1 MTLVLAGMLLGLAGS
16 AHCVF
21 MCGPLVLTA
30 GGSTTSRSLVP
41 WFVPYHAGRLLTYE
55 LLALAAGLAGRVVAV
70 GGMGR
75 ALSVACGV
83 VVLMV
88 AAGKAPPAM
97 ARRLTGTWAR
107 ALSRVSL
114 TVGSAVRTRPLA
126 GQFVAGAVNGLLPCG
141 LAYTAAVAAAALGGV
156 SQSLIFMAGFG
167 IGTLPAL
174 LVVSLSAASMPL
186 AMRMRLRRVAP
197 LALAVTGVLLIVRG
211 LVPPAHSGGSHMP
224 FAAAS
229 HTHHQP

>member
-1 MTLVLAGMLLGLAGS
+1 MTLFLAGVLLGLAGS

-30 GGSTTSRSLVP
+30 RCSTTSRVP
-41 WFVPYHAGRLLTYE
+41 WFLPYHAGRLLMYE
-55 LLALAAGLAGRVVAV
+55 LLALGAGVAGRVVAV

-83 VVLMV
+83 VVLL
-88 AAGKAPPAM
+88 AATGQAPPAI
-97 ARRLTGTWAR
+97 ARRITGAWAR
-107 ALSRVSL
+107 ALSRGSL
-114 TVGSAVRTRPLA
+114 IVGHAARRRPVM
-126 GQFVAGAVNGLLPCG
+126 GQFAAGAVNGLLPCG

-156 SQSLIFMAGFG
+156 PQSLVFMAGFG

-186 AMRMRLRRVAP
+186 ASRTRLRRVAP
-197 LALAVTGVLLIVRG
+197 LALAVTGVLLIMRG
-211 LVPPAHSGGSHMP
+211 LVPANVVDGHMP
-224 FAAAS
+224 FAAVS
-229 HTHHQP
+229 HRHQTP